1 MHNQNVSS
9 EYNQHK
15 YNDPFDPIDNA
26 LLNVY
31 HIRKYIETCKILEP
45 FEENNLKSATYKVP
59 LYGQIYT
66 WNENT
71 NIIEKIDLQR
81 GRENQE
87 IILKPNSI
95 TYVYIDTIFRVPY
108 YMAFRFNLTVSLA
121 HKGLLLGTGPIID
134 PGFEGRIMIPIHN
147 LTANTYTLE
156 AGSGL
161 IRVEFTKL
169 SKLEIPDIDN
179 FQYQF
184 PENNTYMSA
193 VKYFEDINDSKP
205 IFSSIPLSL
214 NKAEENA
221 QKAAE
226 SAKNAEKKIKQI
238 SLYNFIAIL
247 IAVIGMLIPV
257 FSLVNDVTSTMI
269 EKTEKIEELKYQISE
284 QKTLVE
290 ELKNQID
297 EQKSSTTQLKKL
309 FNSKINTFPVNVK
322 KTDCIENESHK

>member
-15 YNDPFDPIDNA
+15 YNDPFDTIDNA

-31 HIRKYIETCKILEP
+31 HIKQYIETCKILEP

-81 GRENQE
+81 DGTNQE

-147 LTANTYTLE
+147 LTANTYKLE

-169 SKLEIPDIDN
+169 SKLEIPDINN

-193 VKYFEDINDSKP
+193 LKYFEDINDSKP

-214 NKAEENA
+214 NKAT
-221 QKAAE
+221 E
-226 SAKNAEKKIKQI
+226 SAKEAANSAQYAKDKIKQI
-238 SLYNFIAIL
+238 AIISILGIFIGVIL
-247 IAVIGMLIPV
+247 PV
-257 FSLVNDVTSTMI
+257 FSLINDLNSLMI

-290 ELKNQID
+290 ELKNQIN

-322 KTDCIENESHK
+322 KTDCIENVSHK

>member
-1 MHNQNVSS
+1 M
-9 EYNQHK
+9 
-15 YNDPFDPIDNA
+15 
-26 LLNVY
+26 
-31 HIRKYIETCKILEP
+31 EP

-81 GRENQE
+81 GREKQE

-147 LTANTYTLE
+147 LTANNYRLE

-169 SKLEIPDIDN
+169 SKLEIPDINN

-193 VKYFEDINDSKP
+193 LKYFEDINDSKP

-214 NKAEENA
+214 NKAT
-221 QKAAE
+221 E
-226 SAKNAEKKIKQI
+226 SAKEAANSAQYAKDKIKQI
-238 SLYNFIAIL
+238 AIISILGIFIGVIL
-247 IAVIGMLIPV
+247 PV
-257 FSLVNDVTSTMI
+257 FSLINDLNSLMI

-290 ELKNQID
+290 ELKNQIN

-322 KTDCIENESHK
+322 KTDCIENVSNK